1 MKVIVLGYGGRAD
14 VVKEVERF
22 LPIIER
28 YAEILLV
35 DLSGEKD
42 LSPYQADYVIV
53 FGGDGSILRAARQMG
68 KKQFPVIA
76 VNLGK
81 LGFLADISPQ
91 ELEGVLSL
99 AEHSRLPVVDHL
111 MLSSEL
117 VAQGSVLVQ
126 SLALNEVAILNG
138 PPFGLLDVELWVD
151 GDLATVYSGDGL
163 ILATPVGSTAHS
175 LSAGGPILRKDLDAI
190 VICPISPHTLSNR
203 PVVDSA
209 DRVYEL
215 RVLNPQPNTA
225 LVIDGCTVGHVRADH
240 RIYVRR
246 ADPRF
251 QLVSAPG
258 HSYYRTLREKLGW
271 GGQTRANNRSTSSS

>member
-117 VAQGSVLVQ
+117 VAQGS
-126 SLALNEVAILNG
+126 
-138 PPFGLLDVELWVD
+138 
-151 GDLATVYSGDGL
+151 
-163 ILATPVGSTAHS
+163 
-175 LSAGGPILRKDLDAI
+175 
-190 VICPISPHTLSNR
+190 
-203 PVVDSA
+203 
-209 DRVYEL
+209 
-215 RVLNPQPNTA
+215 
-225 LVIDGCTVGHVRADH
+225 
-240 RIYVRR
+240 
-246 ADPRF
+246 
-251 QLVSAPG
+251 
-258 HSYYRTLREKLGW
+258 
-271 GGQTRANNRSTSSS
+271 